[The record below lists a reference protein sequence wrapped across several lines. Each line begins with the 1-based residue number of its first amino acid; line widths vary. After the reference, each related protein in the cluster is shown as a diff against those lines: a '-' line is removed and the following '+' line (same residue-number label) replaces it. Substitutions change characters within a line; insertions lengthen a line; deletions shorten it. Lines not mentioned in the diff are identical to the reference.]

1 MSRTPRKFNFSWLTL
16 RKRKKNSAISST
28 EVSSEE
34 TIVKESSQDMEEKSP
49 EKKKTEVTQTDNVSD
64 KIKEVHKDEIS
75 IHVSRKGEKPVEN
88 TELLTI
94 STDLAIRRKS
104 DEAINTSTG
113 VDIVDSPAYIRG

>member
-49 EKKKTEVTQTDNVSD
+49 EKKKTEVTQTDNVSE

>member
-49 EKKKTEVTQTDNVSD
+49 EKKKTELTQTDNVSD

-94 STDLAIRRKS
+94 STDMAIRRKS
-104 DEAINTSTG
+104 DEAINTSSG